1 MPTNKHRCLPERP
14 KPPAPPDPPAVSD
27 PNRSMVCLQWKE
39 PFIPSDSEIV
49 AYSITR
55 RAGGN
60 TTMGF
65 AFEFRVT
72 VGDTSDL
79 ADNDDW
85 DYRAC
90 KTRVDHEGTKHY
102 KCMATGLSSAITY
115 EFKVA
120 AISTAGMGMYSLPS
134 EPITTVKNPALNPRN
149 KNLRHPKKKDR
160 SGIETMRT
168 ELAAVA
174 TPVELAMLR
183 EDVEGTLRGVGG
195 FAAAENGSSTEKT
208 PRFEG
213 GSF

>member
-1 MPTNKHRCLPERP
+1 
-14 KPPAPPDPPAVSD
+14 
-27 PNRSMVCLQWKE
+27 
-39 PFIPSDSEIV
+39 
-49 AYSITR
+49 
-55 RAGGN
+55 
-60 TTMGF
+60 MGF